1 MIEIINNVQNG
12 IVELKFGDLGPSLFL
27 VEKVSRRGRGGRTLG
42 IKSAVAV
49 IQRQTH
55 SGLISYLSCQFRFVS
70 GYQNRHLG
78 DLTYMRV

>member
-49 IQRQTH
+49 IERAEIENFDQG
-55 SGLISYLSCQFRFVS
+55 SS
-70 GYQNRHLG
+70 G
-78 DLTYMRV
+78 DLVPLPPPPHTYRNSRKP